1 MNRLRDFLHQHPHRL
16 RVTHVVSS
24 NDVTQKHLLINAL
37 HILSRHAIAKRLGKA
52 PVNIKRL
59 KGRRNRTLARRRV
72 HGCLVILFS
81 GDIEKLIESIR
92 CHIPRQVAATKRRL
106 DLRAQHLCIAS
117 RYVCS
122 TTRIDQTACEFFPT
136 IDVLDLVKKEKALLV
151 AQLTLDHENVVEVRQ
166 SELGESLVLEID
178 VDDPAPINTPR
189 DQVLNKTI
197 EERRLSSTAQTGYDI
212 VGLGIKEI
220 STMDDICV
228 ANNLMLVEDDAFQN
242 LPIHHSPIRL
252 LYSTNYIII
261 RLLYSTDIQ

>member
-1 MNRLRDFLHQHPHRL
+1 M
-16 RVTHVVSS
+16 
-24 NDVTQKHLLINAL
+24 
-37 HILSRHAIAKRLGKA
+37 
-52 PVNIKRL
+52 
-59 KGRRNRTLARRRV
+59 
-72 HGCLVILFS
+72 
-81 GDIEKLIESIR
+81 
-92 CHIPRQVAATKRRL
+92 
-106 DLRAQHLCIAS
+106 
-117 RYVCS
+117 
-122 TTRIDQTACEFFPT
+122 
-136 IDVLDLVKKEKALLV
+136 DLVKKEKALLV

-242 LPIHHSPIRL
+242 LPIHHSPIH
-252 LYSTNYIII
+252 
-261 RLLYSTDIQ
+261 LLYSTDYKIIRLIYSTDI